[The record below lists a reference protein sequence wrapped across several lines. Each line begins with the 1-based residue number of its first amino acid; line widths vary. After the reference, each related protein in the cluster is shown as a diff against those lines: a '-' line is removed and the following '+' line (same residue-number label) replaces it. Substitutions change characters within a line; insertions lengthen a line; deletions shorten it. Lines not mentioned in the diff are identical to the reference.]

1 MAPNAGPALVSLR
14 KRFVW
19 LLAGVVG
26 LFAAGMALSLLF
38 SLRTNSAA
46 EWHLLKVEKVE
57 AAQAS
62 TSVMRRWNYY
72 REVAD
77 NLASDPQLLDL
88 MLVGATEDKQQW
100 AVSRQHLLPNI
111 LGLAIVSP
119 QGEVY
124 GDTRLLRV
132 GPSCQRDLL
141 QHGSNVP
148 NRVLIHS
155 DVPGL
160 EHVDLS
166 APVRG
171 MDGEVLGQV
180 FLSVRLTQL
189 QRIVDDSTQPGHVIA
204 LVDAAGKPM
213 LGSGSLQG
221 AVRETSVALPAMGW
235 TLRVQSPVQLITHN
249 GRLQILAGLLTLIA
263 VLLLLVVV
271 VVRLRRPVLQ
281 DIDAAM
287 EALVCLTRN
296 EPAPPIATRYVEFA
310 PAAANINRI
319 AQQLHDQREQ
329 LARLS
334 LTDPLT
340 GLPNRRAFEN
350 RFPQMLGL
358 AERGNSVAL
367 ILLDVDHFKSIN
379 DRFGHGAGDRALIAL
394 ANTLRALTR
403 SSDIAAR
410 LAGDEFAVLLS
421 GLDDDGVLAW
431 YRRLAGHLQSE
442 LRAAD
447 LEVDGT
453 VSAGQ
458 TWLLGAAGDNIEQA
472 FARADRA
479 LYRAKALGRGQLAF
493 AAPMRAKD
501 AG

>member
-1 MAPNAGPALVSLR
+1 MALNTGSALVSLR

-19 LLAGVVG
+19 LLTGVVG

-38 SLRTNSAA
+38 SLRTNNAA
-46 EWHLLKVEKVE
+46 ALHLMKVE
-57 AAQAS
+57 AAQAR
-62 TSVMRRWNYY
+62 TNVMRRWNYY
-72 REVAD
+72 REVVD
-77 NLASDPQLLDL
+77 HLASDPQLLDL
-88 MLVGATEDKQQW
+88 MRVGSTEDKQQW
-100 AVSRQHLLPNI
+100 AVSRQRLLPNI

-141 QHGSNVP
+141 QRGANAR
-148 NRVLIHS
+148 NQVLIHR

-166 APVRG
+166 APVREVG
-171 MDGEVLGQV
+171 GEVLGQV
-180 FLSVRLTQL
+180 FLSVRLAQL
-189 QRIVDDSTQPGHVIA
+189 QRIVDDSTQPGHAIA
-204 LVDAAGKPM
+204 VVDAAGKPVV
-213 LGSGSLQG
+213 GSGSLQG
-221 AVRETSVALPAMGW
+221 AVREIGVALPVLGW
-235 TLRVQSPVQLITHN
+235 TLRVQSPVQRITPN
-249 GRLQILAGLLTLIA
+249 GRLQILAGGLTLIA
-263 VLLLLVVV
+263 VLLLLVVAV
-271 VVRLRRPVLQ
+271 ARLRRPVLQ

-287 EALVCLTRN
+287 EALACLTRN
-296 EPAPPIATRYVEFA
+296 ESAPPIVTRYAEFA

-358 AERGNSVAL
+358 AERGSPVAL
-367 ILLDVDHFKSIN
+367 VLLDVDHFKSIN
-379 DRFGHGAGDRALIAL
+379 DRFGHAAGDRALIAL
-394 ANTLRALTR
+394 ANALKALTR
-403 SSDIAAR
+403 SSDMAAR

-431 YRRLAGHLQSE
+431 YRRLAGQLQSE
-442 LRAAD
+442 LRAVDLAAD
-447 LEVDGT
+447 ST

-458 TWLLGAAGDNIEQA
+458 TWLRDAAGDNIEQA

-493 AAPMRAKD
+493 ASALRAND

>member
-1 MAPNAGPALVSLR
+1 
-14 KRFVW
+14 
-19 LLAGVVG
+19 
-26 LFAAGMALSLLF
+26 
-38 SLRTNSAA
+38 
-46 EWHLLKVEKVE
+46 
-57 AAQAS
+57 
-62 TSVMRRWNYY
+62 
-72 REVAD
+72 
-77 NLASDPQLLDL
+77 
-88 MLVGATEDKQQW
+88 MLVGSTEDKQQW
-100 AVSRQHLLPNI
+100 AMSRQRLLPNI

-124 GDTRLLRV
+124 GDTSLLRV

-141 QHGSNVP
+141 QRGLSVQNQ
-148 NRVLIHS
+148 VLIHR

-166 APVRG
+166 ASVREAG
-171 MDGEVLGQV
+171 GEVLGQV

-189 QRIVDDSTQPGHVIA
+189 QRIVDDSTQPGHAIA
-204 LVDAAGKPM
+204 LIDAAGKPVVS
-213 LGSGSLQG
+213 SGNLQG
-221 AVRETSVALPAMGW
+221 AVREIDVALPAMGW
-235 TLRVQSPVQLITHN
+235 TLRVQSPVQRITHN
-249 GRLQILAGLLTLIA
+249 GRLQILAGVLTLVA

-287 EALVCLTRN
+287 EALACLTRN
-296 EPAPPIATRYVEFA
+296 EPAPPIVTRYAEFA
-310 PAAANINRI
+310 PAAADINRI

-358 AERGNSVAL
+358 AERGNPIAL
-367 ILLDVDHFKSIN
+367 IVLDVDHFKSIN
-379 DRFGHGAGDRALIAL
+379 DRFGHGAGGRALIAL
-394 ANTLRALTR
+394 ANALKTLTR
-403 SSDIAAR
+403 SSDMAAR

-447 LEVDGT
+447 LEVDST

-458 TWLLGAAGDNIEQA
+458 TWLRDTAGDNIEQA

-493 AAPMRAKD
+493 ASSVSAKD

>member
-1 MAPNAGPALVSLR
+1 MAPNASPALVSLR

-26 LFAAGMALSLLF
+26 LFVAGMALSLLF
-38 SLRTNSAA
+38 SLRTNNAA
-46 EWHLLKVEKVE
+46 ELHLLKVE
-57 AAQAS
+57 AAQAH

-77 NLASDPQLLDL
+77 HLASDPQLLDL
-88 MLVGATEDKQQW
+88 LLVGSIEEKQQW
-100 AVSRQHLLPNI
+100 AMSRQRLLPNI

-141 QHGSNVP
+141 QRGVNMQ
-148 NRVLIHS
+148 NQVLVHR

-171 MDGEVLGQV
+171 AGGEVLGQV

-204 LVDAAGKPM
+204 IVDAAGKPM
-213 LGSGSLQG
+213 AGSGSLQG
-221 AVRETSVALPAMGW
+221 AVREISVALPAMGW
-235 TLRVQSPVQLITHN
+235 TLRVQSPVQRITHN
-249 GRLQILAGLLTLIA
+249 GRLQILAGMLTLIA
-263 VLLLLVVV
+263 VLLLLVVA

-287 EALVCLTRN
+287 EALTCLTRN
-296 EPAPPIATRYVEFA
+296 ESAPPIVTRYIEFA

-358 AERGNSVAL
+358 AERGNPIAL
-367 ILLDVDHFKSIN
+367 VLLDVDHFKSIN

-394 ANTLRALTR
+394 ADTLRTLTR
-403 SSDIAAR
+403 SSDMAAR

-431 YRRLAGHLQSE
+431 YRRLASRLQSE
-442 LRAAD
+442 LHAAD
-447 LEVDGT
+447 LGLDNT

-458 TWLLGAAGDNIEQA
+458 TWLLDAAGDDIEQA

-479 LYRAKALGRGQLAF
+479 LYQAKALGRGQLAF
-493 AAPMRAKD
+493 ASSVSAKD